1 MQHSVWLCFCLR
13 WVWLCCY
20 HPDSFVRLCVSSAV
34 GRMWHTGRGSLALS
48 DPGKLCHPVII
59 PSLPV
64 CSQPA
69 HRRGDHHHGYWL
81 SRVCRSCQRESS
93 SAADGKWFFPGRF
106 LVLSLTL
113 TQGCVDAASSYSYY
127 SFLLLFLAWKIT
139 LTVPKVIRFD
149 IVNQHEFDWRLV
161 ILVCFMKALTVS
173 CCFGEL
179 QRE

>member
-1 MQHSVWLCFCLR
+1 MWESIFSSTPREKANKQISPHVELFDVGCLEAQVAFPLLPLFFFFLFYHFYNLCTLSPSLSTSPRLFMQHSARQCFCLR

-34 GRMWHTGRGSLALS
+34 GRMWHTGRGGLALS

-69 HRRGDHHHGYWL
+69 HRGGDHHHGYRL

-93 SAADGKWFFPGRF
+93 SAADGKWFFQEVF
-106 LVLSLTL
+106 WCYHWL
-113 TQGCVDAASSYSYY
+113 
-127 SFLLLFLAWKIT
+127 
-139 LTVPKVIRFD
+139 
-149 IVNQHEFDWRLV
+149 
-161 ILVCFMKALTVS
+161 
-173 CCFGEL
+173 
-179 QRE
+179 